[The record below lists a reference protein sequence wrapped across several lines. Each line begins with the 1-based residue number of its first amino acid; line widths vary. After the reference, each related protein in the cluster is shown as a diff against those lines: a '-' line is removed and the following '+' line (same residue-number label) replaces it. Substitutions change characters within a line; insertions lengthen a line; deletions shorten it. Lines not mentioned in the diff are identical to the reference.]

1 MRKETH
7 LCAQC
12 CAVIVAP
19 EWSEY
24 RSDHRVRN
32 VWFCETCGHQF
43 ETTSSAFPHPTC
55 SRLLEAA

>member
-43 ETTSSAFPHPTC
+43 ETTICFSPPYLQST
-55 SRLLEAA
+55 LQAA